1 MQMFGQQEQS
11 GGLGKTNGVQLVKQ
25 PAARATHSTA
35 LKNKFFFPGGKSSA
49 SQFFPLHPTTASSRF
64 FVPFSFPS
72 ALAHTLESV
81 VALCSLMR
89 KQKHTDFVIP
99 NCQRRPMQA
108 ITHR

>member
-1 MQMFGQQEQS
+1 MQMFGRSENRADLAKQMEYSSSNSQQL
-11 GGLGKTNGVQLVKQ
+11 GLLT
-25 PAARATHSTA
+25 

-72 ALAHTLESV
+72 ALAHILESV